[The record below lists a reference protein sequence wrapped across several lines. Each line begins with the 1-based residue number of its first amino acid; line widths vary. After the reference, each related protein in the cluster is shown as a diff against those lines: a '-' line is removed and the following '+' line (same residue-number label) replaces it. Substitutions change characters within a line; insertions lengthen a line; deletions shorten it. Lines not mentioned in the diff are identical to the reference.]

1 MSASR
6 RLVPAS
12 PRAAPLGPVGGAG
25 DRLYV
30 PGPGHRN
37 DELNILDQVLRGHL
51 PRVQDD
57 GGLPSGI
64 ETLPDLGQFRL
75 DDSVQCTCVAE
86 DGLELGHRLAQ
97 FRHFLFEVGPAQPGQ
112 TGQLHVQDVL
122 RLHLAELERR
132 RHQPLTGF
140 TPAIRRP
147 DSGDYGVD
155 HVEGLQKAFDD
166 VRPGLRP
173 AQAVLGATGYHLDL
187 VGHVGF
193 QRRLQVERPRPA
205 VDQRHHVDAKTGL

>member
-1 MSASR
+1 ME
-6 RLVPAS
+6 
-12 PRAAPLGPVGGAG
+12 AG

-30 PGPGHRN
+30 PGPGHGH
-37 DELNILDQVLRGHL
+37 DELDILDQVLGRHL

-57 GGLPSGI
+57 GGHPGRV
-64 ETLPDLGQFRL
+64 ETLPDLSQFGL
-75 DDSVQCTCVAE
+75 DDTVQCLATTE

-97 FRHFLFEVGPAQPGQ
+97 FGHFLFEVGPAQPGQ

-132 RHQPLTGF
+132 RHQPLTCF
-140 TPAIRRP
+140 APAIRRP
-147 DSGDYGVD
+147 DGGDYGVD

-166 VRPGLRP
+166 VSPGPRP
-173 AQAVLGATGYHLDL
+173 AQAVLGPAGYDLDL
-187 VGHVGF
+187 VGRVGF

-205 VDQRHHVDAKTGL
+205 IDQRHHVDAETGL